1 MLVLLCFVV
10 AVLII
15 AWFVMKDVNTP
26 LADKLSDKLSAHTKK
41 VEEVIAPV
49 VIVDTPS
56 AVSSKV
62 TKAST
67 PKTKKITA
75 KVVDKSKKPRGRR
88 KKTD

>member
-49 VIVDTPS
+49 SYTHLTLPTNREV
-56 AVSSKV
+56 
-62 TKAST
+62 
-67 PKTKKITA
+67 
-75 KVVDKSKKPRGRR
+75 
-88 KKTD
+88 